1 MKLSEEIKEM
11 AGDYTYISGSWLS
24 ICAEEAE
31 ALENKIA
38 ELEAQTQWV
47 SVDERLPECDKHSGG
62 DNYYS
67 DMVLQFD
74 RDIGYGIGRVINDD
88 FASPTVTHWMP
99 LPKPPE
105 DE

>member
-1 MKLSEEIKEM
+1 MKLSEEIEEM

-38 ELEAQTQWV
+38 ELEAQTQWI
-47 SVDERLPECDKHSGG
+47 
-62 DNYYS
+62 N
-67 DMVLQFD
+67 
-74 RDIGYGIGRVINDD
+74 INDKQPD
-88 FASPTVTHWMP
+88 DEQNVLVVENGEVFHVVYDADTKIFYDWVEEYMKFKDVKFWMP